1 MIIKIM
7 NTLKE
12 RIEYLLDTKGV
23 TPYRVSKEVGISQS
37 VFSVIRNDT
46 KDIKTLQNDTAIK
59 LAKYFQVD
67 KEWLLTGE
75 GTMLKGPM
83 LSGEAEILM
92 PEEVGEFVKVPVV
105 PYGARAGVTG
115 DYEQIFASDEYE
127 SVMIPKDKVRG
138 GKYLVFTVTGDS
150 MEPELRA
157 RDRILAKHV
166 EHTYWQEMPL
176 HIHSYRVWVLI
187 TRDEGILTKQIVEH
201 NVEERTVRL
210 HSFNPIYP
218 DFTISLEGVLDI
230 FHATEIISRQI

>member
-1 MIIKIM
+1 PK
-7 NTLKE
+7 
-12 RIEYLLDTKGV
+12 
-23 TPYRVSKEVGISQS
+23 
-37 VFSVIRNDT
+37 
-46 KDIKTLQNDTAIK
+46 
-59 LAKYFQVD
+59 
-67 KEWLLTGE
+67 
-75 GTMLKGPM
+75 
-83 LSGEAEILM
+83 LSGDAEILM

-201 NVEERTVRL
+201 NVAERTVRL

>member
-1 MIIKIM
+1 MDT
-7 NTLKE
+7 NVRGRLKMY
-12 RIEYLLDTKGV
+12 INHL
-23 TPYRVSKEVGISQS
+23 GISVLAFEKS
-37 VFSVIRNDT
+37 IGASNGYVSSIS
-46 KDIKTLQNDTAIK
+46 KGIG
-59 LAKYFQVD
+59 AKYFREITEQYPELD
-67 KEWLLTGE
+67 PNWLLTGE
-75 GTMLKGPM
+75 GAMLKGPK

>member
-1 MIIKIM
+1 MDT
-7 NTLKE
+7 NVRGRLKMY
-12 RIEYLLDTKGV
+12 INHL
-23 TPYRVSKEVGISQS
+23 GISVLAFEKS
-37 VFSVIRNDT
+37 IGASNGYVSSIS
-46 KDIKTLQNDTAIK
+46 KGIG
-59 LAKYFQVD
+59 AKYFREITEKYPELD
-67 KEWLLTGE
+67 PNWLLTGE
-75 GTMLKGPM
+75 GSMLKAPKLNGD
-83 LSGEAEILM
+83 AEILM

-201 NVEERTVRL
+201 NVAERTVRL

-218 DFTISLEGVLDI
+218 DFSISLEGVLDI

>member
-1 MIIKIM
+1 M
-7 NTLKE
+7 E
-12 RIEYLLDTKGV
+12 RRIERFDQYMSYKGLNDNQVTMALGLSIGTIGKSRGENRDLSNRVVELILNFYTDLD
-23 TPYRVSKEVGISQS
+23 RS
-37 VFSVIRNDT
+37 
-46 KDIKTLQNDTAIK
+46 
-59 LAKYFQVD
+59 
-67 KEWLLTGE
+67 WLLTGE
-75 GTMLKGPM
+75 GTMLKAPK

>member
-1 MIIKIM
+1 M
-7 NTLKE
+7 E
-12 RIEYLLDTKGV
+12 RRIERFDQYMAYKGLNDNQV
-23 TPYRVSKEVGISQS
+23 TMALGLSIGTIGKSRGENRDLSNRVVELILNFYADLNRS
-37 VFSVIRNDT
+37 
-46 KDIKTLQNDTAIK
+46 
-59 LAKYFQVD
+59 
-67 KEWLLTGE
+67 WLLTGE
-75 GTMLKGPM
+75 GAMLKAPK

-115 DYEQIFASDEYE
+115 DYEQIFASEEYE

-187 TRDEGILTKQIVEH
+187 TRDEGILTKQIVDH

>member
-1 MIIKIM
+1 M
-7 NTLKE
+7 E
-12 RIEYLLDTKGV
+12 RRIERFDQYMSYKGLNDNQV
-23 TPYRVSKEVGISQS
+23 TMALGLSIGTIGKSRGENRDLSNRVVELILNFYTDLNRS
-37 VFSVIRNDT
+37 
-46 KDIKTLQNDTAIK
+46 
-59 LAKYFQVD
+59 
-67 KEWLLTGE
+67 WLLTGE
-75 GTMLKGPM
+75 GSMLKGPK

>member
-1 MIIKIM
+1 MDT
-7 NTLKE
+7 NVRGRLKMY
-12 RIEYLLDTKGV
+12 INHL
-23 TPYRVSKEVGISQS
+23 GISVLAFEKS
-37 VFSVIRNDT
+37 IGASNGYVSSIS
-46 KDIKTLQNDTAIK
+46 KGIG
-59 LAKYFQVD
+59 AKYFREITERYPELD
-67 KEWLLTGE
+67 PNWLLTGE
-75 GTMLKGPM
+75 GAMLKAPK
-83 LSGEAEILM
+83 LSGDAEILM

>member
-1 MIIKIM
+1 M
-7 NTLKE
+7 E
-12 RIEYLLDTKGV
+12 RRIERFDQYMSYKGLNDNQV
-23 TPYRVSKEVGISQS
+23 TMALGLSIGTIGKSRGENRDLSNRVVELILNFYTDLNRS
-37 VFSVIRNDT
+37 
-46 KDIKTLQNDTAIK
+46 
-59 LAKYFQVD
+59 
-67 KEWLLTGE
+67 WLLTGE
-75 GTMLKGPM
+75 GTMLKAPK

-127 SVMIPKDKVRG
+127 AVMIPKDKVRG

-187 TRDEGILTKQIVEH
+187 TRDEGILTKQIVDH

>member
-1 MIIKIM
+1 M
-7 NTLKE
+7 E
-12 RIEYLLDTKGV
+12 RRIERFDQYMSYKGLNDNQV
-23 TPYRVSKEVGISQS
+23 TMALGLSIGTIGKSRGENRDLSNRVVELILNFYTDLNRS
-37 VFSVIRNDT
+37 
-46 KDIKTLQNDTAIK
+46 
-59 LAKYFQVD
+59 
-67 KEWLLTGE
+67 WLLTGE
-75 GTMLKGPM
+75 GTMLKAPK

-127 SVMIPKDKVRG
+127 AVMIPKDKVRG

>member
-1 MIIKIM
+1 M
-7 NTLKE
+7 E
-12 RIEYLLDTKGV
+12 RRIERFDQYMSYKGLNDNQV
-23 TPYRVSKEVGISQS
+23 TMALGLSIGTIGKSRGENRDLSNRVVELILN
-37 VFSVIRNDT
+37 FYTDLNRN
-46 KDIKTLQNDTAIK
+46 
-59 LAKYFQVD
+59 
-67 KEWLLTGE
+67 WLLTGE
-75 GTMLKGPM
+75 GTMLKAPK

-115 DYEQIFASDEYE
+115 DYEQIFASEEYE
-127 SVMIPKDKVRG
+127 AVMIPKDKVRG